1 MSGDTF
7 AIIFAINSLGLMFG
21 TYIIN
26 FMLKY
31 MTLKKLVR
39 YTLAVQLLI
48 GTLLIITAFAS
59 TSVIPLLVL
68 VFLNLIPIGLL
79 LPATTS
85 LGLAYFKED
94 SGSAS
99 ALMGFFAIVLYR
111 CPFGSSQF
119 LTK

>member
-1 MSGDTF
+1 
-7 AIIFAINSLGLMFG
+7 
-21 TYIIN
+21 
-26 FMLKY
+26 MLKY

-48 GTLLIITAFAS
+48 GDITDCYSFAL

-85 LGLAYFKED
+85 LGLAYF
-94 SGSAS
+94 
-99 ALMGFFAIVLYR
+99 
-111 CPFGSSQF
+111 
-119 LTK
+119 